1 MAAAMTAE
9 TVRAPLRAAVDRR
22 SPLVASALDPA
33 QARTRAESA
42 LPGTSVETVQVGS
55 VRYRPDGGATV
66 RYRVR
71 FTHPRGE
78 QVLLVD
84 VPASGS
90 AVTVRPFP
98 ADPGLPTLPRAVDP
112 VLMRQVLGRVVPG
125 TGGERAIGRCTVDV
139 VHHPRQGRCVL
150 RYRLAQGAGGA
161 GELRHPVLFGKV
173 YADPA
178 APAAAASAL
187 RVLRRGLRSRIDVPE
202 PLALVPTLRLGLAEA
217 IPGRP
222 LLLQLLRTACDAGVP
237 VPDALSDAVAA
248 AARVAAAVHGCGLPA
263 TGLSVRDLAGERA
276 ATERALAELEP
287 AWPGVAAHLRQR
299 VAHALEV
306 HDGGS
311 AAADGWP
318 AAPVLAHGD
327 LTPGQ
332 ILLGASG
339 EVGLVDV
346 DTLCVAEPALDLGRF
361 LAYLHVAGIRRS
373 ARAWPLLEGLTAR
386 FLEAYLDACRPAVI
400 GSGARRLLLARTAA
414 HRALSL
420 ARLGAG
426 ACWQL
431 KDDRLGATVDVLDA
445 GDDWM
450 RSAAG

>member
-1 MAAAMTAE
+1 MTAE

-42 LPGTSVETVQVGS
+42 LPATPVEAVQVGS

-71 FTHPRGE
+71 LGRAHGE
-78 QVLLVD
+78 RVLLVD
-84 VPASGS
+84 VPGSGS
-90 AVTVRPFP
+90 TVTVRPFP
-98 ADPGLPTLPRAVDP
+98 ADPALPTLPRAVDP

-187 RVLRRGLRSRIDVPE
+187 RVLRGGLRSRVRVPE
-202 PLALVPTLRLGLAEA
+202 PLGVVAGLHLGLAEA

-222 LLLQLLRTACDAGVP
+222 LVPQLLRAAYDVGGSAP
-237 VPDALSDAVAA
+237 EALTDAVAT
-248 AARVAAAVHGCGLPA
+248 AARVVAAVHGCVLPAAGLP
-263 TGLSVRDLAGERA
+263 VRDLAGERA
-276 ATERALAELEP
+276 ATDCALTRLEP
-287 AWPGVAAHLRQR
+287 VWPEIAARLRRGVARASGLDRSGP
-299 VAHALEV
+299 AP
-306 HDGGS
+306 
-311 AAADGWP
+311 ADGWP
-318 AAPVLAHGD
+318 APPVLAHGD

-332 ILLGASG
+332 VLLGPSG
-339 EVGLVDV
+339 APGLVDV
-346 DTLCVAEPALDLGRF
+346 DTLCLAEPALDLGRF
-361 LAYLHVAGIRRS
+361 LAYLHVAAVRRS
-373 ARAWPLLEGLTAR
+373 PAAWPMLDELTAR
-386 FLEAYLDACRPAVI
+386 FVGSYLEACVESGNAVDT
-400 GSGARRLLLARTAA
+400 RRLLLSRTAA

-420 ARLGAG
+420 ARLGAS

-431 KDDRLGATVDVLDA
+431 KDDRLRAAADVLDR
-445 GDDWM
+445 GDEWM
-450 RSAAG
+450 RSVTG